1 MSINAGYSHFYCI
14 IVIWCIEFDFPD
26 VRLSTKKPNMS
37 GVILQIPCPMSHESV
52 SKSYVQLSTN
62 FRDIIILFLNPTICC
77 FLFVCLFVFCLFDCL
92 FVFLNIFVIL

>member
-1 MSINAGYSHFYCI
+1 MAILKNNSFSYSIMLYSVSINAGYSHFYCI

-26 VRLSTKKPNMS
+26 VRLSTKKPNMG

-62 FRDIIILFLNPTICC
+62 FRDRL
-77 FLFVCLFVFCLFDCL
+77 V
-92 FVFLNIFVIL
+92 